1 MLVLIVCSLI
11 AFSLET
17 LPGLPP
23 AVQAAL
29 SAFEVAITIIFT
41 IEYALR
47 VIAASRKRDYVL
59 SIYGIC
65 DLLAILPFYVAAAT
79 GLDLRYLRA
88 VRMLRIVTLL
98 KLVRLNKAFRDF
110 ARTIRLAK
118 EQLIIVSVAFAI
130 LLFISAS
137 GIYYF
142 ENEAQ
147 PQHFQSIFH
156 SLWWAIVTLTT
167 LGYGDVYPIT
177 RGRQDFHRRHGA
189 DRTWNRGRAGRD
201 FSHRPFRRSPARESA
216 AIRLNDRT
224 SSRSLS
230 PMRVAAR
237 LLLSTLPVRE
247 SRGRNRVLQ

>member
-1 MLVLIVCSLI
+1 MLHQTPLQRPVSIPFVPLRNSVHPLVSSRPFEVVVLVLIVCSLV

-17 LPGLPP
+17 LPDLPP

-29 SAFEVAITIIFT
+29 SAFEVAITIVFT

-47 VIAASRKRDYVL
+47 VIAATRKRDYVL

-65 DLLAILPFYVAAAT
+65 DLLAILPFYVAAAI

-98 KLVRLNKAFRDF
+98 KLVRLNKAFSDF

-177 RGRQDFHRRHGA
+177 AGGRIFTGFMVLIGLGIVAVPAGIFASALSQVA
-189 DRTWNRGRAGRD
+189 RT
-201 FSHRPFRRSPARESA
+201 
-216 AIRLNDRT
+216 
-224 SSRSLS
+224 
-230 PMRVAAR
+230 RVGGN
-237 LLLSTLPVRE
+237 PPE
-247 SRGRNRVLQ
+247 